1 MNWTG
6 ERAIPWVPEVG
17 RVMDQHVM
25 RYAWAL
31 QFCRGKHVVDL
42 GCGAGYGTYM
52 LSWVAN
58 DVLGID
64 VDRETIDYAWR
75 RFYSDNLCYQVQ
87 NLERGPLPAR
97 DVCVAFEVLEHL
109 VDPRGLMDRLQGR
122 VLWSLPIYSDSR
134 FHRHAYN
141 PVKAEQFGGDIWY
154 QSAAGAI
161 VPKDRAWFKPVNV
174 LGVRG

>member
-1 MNWTG
+1 MNYTG

-17 RVMDQHVM
+17 RVMDQHVT

-31 QFCRGKHVVDL
+31 QFCRGLSVVDL

-52 LSWVAN
+52 LSWVAAGVVGVDIDRQAIGYARERFWAEN
-58 DVLGID
+58 LLFRLG
-64 VDRETIDYAWR
+64 
-75 RFYSDNLCYQVQ
+75 
-87 NLERGPLPAR
+87 NLELGTRPAA
-97 DVCVAFEVLEHL
+97 DVRVCFEVLEHL
-109 VDPRGLMDRLQGR
+109 ENPRGLMDKLEGR
-122 VLWSLPIYSDSR
+122 VLWSVPIYSDSR

-161 VPKDRAWFKPVNV
+161 VPKDRAWFNPVNV
-174 LGVRG
+174 LGVRE